1 MTIDP
6 PISNAQIY
14 VSVDILFL
22 VTPLTIEMTMH
33 KHFLVV
39 TPSRDD
45 ETGRVR
51 SIPTELFLIVK
62 YKFFKIRLHSQNTP
76 LAAIRDLMSIFKKI

>member
-22 VTPLTIEMTMH
+22 MTPLTIEMTMH

-51 SIPTELFLIVK
+51 SIPTELFLNKASYTK
-62 YKFFKIRLHSQNTP
+62 YTTGSDTRSDEYI
-76 LAAIRDLMSIFKKI
+76 